1 MKRSQAIIAG
11 GLVALVAIMP
21 FHAFIVIYLGSLI
34 GHQAAW
40 QSWKDILAVILAICG
55 LVILYKSP
63 KTRRRMTSRLNL
75 LIVGF
80 IAISF
85 IVSMILHPSISG
97 ILYGIKTDLEFLV
110 LFIIAQ
116 LVATR
121 KLETKIASIIL
132 VTGMI
137 TAIIGILLV
146 TILPHDLLSH
156 FGYNASTIQPFQAVD
171 PAITAIRTPSTLSG
185 PNQFGC
191 FLIIPLVLAISQLMR
206 RPKWI
211 YGLVI
216 ALTSAGIW
224 ISYSRIALIG
234 AIVGAIVTI
243 IIYLPKKQMVM
254 GIFLTVAV
262 VGASGFGILQL
273 SHTNSK
279 VQYYILHQ
287 SDTTTDPRA
296 STNQHI
302 SSFDSGIKVIKDHPL
317 GLGLGTAGPASYHTN
332 QPIIP
337 ESYYLQIAI
346 ETGLLGLLLFFT
358 VIIDLTWQLILNRRK
373 SYVSGVLGA
382 LIGISIVNIV
392 LHGWA
397 DATTGIVFWIL
408 AGVVVGVI
416 GTDREDY
423 V

>member
-1 MKRSQAIIAG
+1 
-11 GLVALVAIMP
+11 
-21 FHAFIVIYLGSLI
+21 
-34 GHQAAW
+34 
-40 QSWKDILAVILAICG
+40 
-55 LVILYKSP
+55 
-63 KTRRRMTSRLNL
+63 
-75 LIVGF
+75 
-80 IAISF
+80 
-85 IVSMILHPSISG
+85 
-97 ILYGIKTDLEFLV
+97 
-110 LFIIAQ
+110 
-116 LVATR
+116 
-121 KLETKIASIIL
+121 
-132 VTGMI
+132 
-137 TAIIGILLV
+137 
-146 TILPHDLLSH
+146 
-156 FGYNASTIQPFQAVD
+156 
-171 PAITAIRTPSTLSG
+171 
-185 PNQFGC
+185 
-191 FLIIPLVLAISQLMR
+191 MR

-234 AIVGAIVTI
+234 AVVGAIVTI
-243 IIYLPKKQMVM
+243 IIYLPKKQMIM
-254 GIFLTVAV
+254 GIFITVAV
-262 VGASGFGILQL
+262 VGATGLGILQL

-382 LIGISIVNIV
+382 LVGISIVNIV

-397 DATTGIVFWIL
+397 DATTAIVFWIL